1 MSLRLRLIASIAGVL
16 AFTLIVGCLLIYF
29 DAVKKVDTEMQAAVG
44 VGIRTVQNATDDA
57 EEAVNPLR
65 QLGLLIQDF
74 DGNRHL
80 QAFLMDERGLP
91 IARST
96 LLIST
101 EPSPSW
107 FNHLLARDPYIVRLA
122 LPAPFARYGT
132 ILLVSDLHNEIDE
145 VWSDFQLTLG
155 MLALFCIL
163 VLLLVYFTLGR
174 PLALLQRMTVAFR
187 QIGQGDYSPRIE
199 ERGAPEIVDLSRCFN
214 EMVVRLDDT
223 EQQNAKLQQQ
233 LANVQEEERAD
244 LARDLH
250 DEIGPL
256 LFALNIDISTL
267 QRRGDTGAAQASA
280 RLDAIAGTVSEIQG
294 HVRSMLG
301 KLRPA
306 VLLDL
311 GLDQAVENLVQFW
324 SRRRPGVDI
333 TVDLD
338 CESFGERLDAT
349 VYRVFQEG
357 LNNALRHGNPT
368 SIELRANVRDEN
380 HLVVGV
386 SDNGGGFP
394 AEHHRAGYGLIG
406 MRERIDALGGSL
418 EVSNHPD
425 GEGAQVVAKLPLDA
439 QELAA
444 SETVP

>member
-96 LLIST
+96 LLIPT

-132 ILLVSDLHNEIDE
+132 ILLVSDSHNEIDE